1 MHHGFH
7 DQGAIARCGNAQQ
20 IVRTDRNLFGYPD
33 SALILMSDLASFNDL
48 QQQVEADVP
57 FLHTLPGVEGCHHL
71 AIETRAERHGDGGKL
86 EANI

>member
-7 DQGAIARCGNAQQ
+7 DQGAIARCSNAQQ
-20 IVRTDRNLFGYPD
+20 IIRTARNLFGYPD

-48 QQQVEADVP
+48 QQQVESDVP

-71 AIETRAERHGDGGKL
+71 ATETRAE
-86 EANI
+86 